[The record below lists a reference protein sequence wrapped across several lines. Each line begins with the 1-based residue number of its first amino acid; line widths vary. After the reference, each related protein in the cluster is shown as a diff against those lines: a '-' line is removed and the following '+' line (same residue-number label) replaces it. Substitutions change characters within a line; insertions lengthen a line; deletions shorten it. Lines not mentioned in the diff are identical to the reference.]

1 MKTDDEVWYDLSE
14 YDMTDNLR
22 FALLR
27 VLKKIP
33 EEVYDYAIENIYFT
47 DGSSQMIPLNEIKKH
62 RKKQIGIIEPK
73 DLKDEFT
80 IAHEIAHAFL
90 KHTLPQPLVEIKNQ
104 EMEADKLAEKW
115 GFKKEAKMKKE
126 AKV

>member
-1 MKTDDEVWYDLSE
+1 MKTNDQVWYDLTE
-14 YDMTDNLR
+14 YDMEDNLR
-22 FALLR
+22 FALCR

-33 EEVYDYAIENIYFT
+33 EEVYDYVIENIYFIE
-47 DGSSQMIPLNEIKKH
+47 GSSQMIPLNEVKKY
-62 RKKQIGIIEPK
+62 RKKQIVIIEPK

-90 KHTLPQPLVEIKNQ
+90 KHKPFTTKNI

-115 GFKKEAKMKKE
+115 GFKKIQK
-126 AKV
+126 

>member
-1 MKTDDEVWYDLSE
+1 MKTDDEVWYDLTE

-33 EEVYDYAIENIYFT
+33 EEVYDYVIENVYFT
-47 DGSSQMIPLNEIKKH
+47 EGFSRMIPLNELKKI
-62 RKKQIGIIEPK
+62 RKKQIVIIEPK

-90 KHTLPQPLVEIKNQ
+90 KHKLFTTTKNIEM
-104 EMEADKLAEKW
+104 EMEADKLAEEW
-115 GFKKEAKMKKE
+115 GFKKRARGN
-126 AKV
+126 